1 MKKFLVA
8 FFLVAFTATVFG
20 QQFLWTTIKDSATK
34 YVPLESVTDK
44 VLEFYDHYEF
54 YNDGSGYSKAGFFKM
69 FESSKSF
76 NNSNTSLWKGLK
88 NKIYEI
94 DSPTVI
100 AGALMKVLQNPTRYL
115 DNANKDGPSFLLFT
129 FFMSTLQILL
139 GLLILLSPLILSVIA
154 LKILTKRI
162 RF

>member
-1 MKKFLVA
+1 MVYNMDSGAVGPFLTHGGYSSI
-8 FFLVAFTATVFG
+8 LEATEARIPFVVLPVFG
-20 QQFLWTTIKDSATK
+20 DQNMHALVVAD
-34 YVPLESVTDK
+34 
-44 VLEFYDHYEF
+44 
-54 YNDGSGYSKAGFFKM
+54 AGLAEAIQK
-69 FESSKSF
+69 
-76 NNSNTSLWKGLK
+76 T
-88 NKIYEI
+88 

-139 GLLILLSPLILSVIA
+139 GLLILLSPLIA